1 MTLAELDLGEIAQVV
16 QIQAQHQQLGLAR
29 RLAAIGITP
38 DKQIEVLRKAYFKGP
53 LHIRVGTTT
62 EIAIR
67 RQEAQMIQV
76 CCLDCI

>member
-1 MTLAELDLGEIAQVV
+1 MTLAELDLGEKAQVV
-16 QIQAQHQQLGLAR
+16 QIQAIQQQLGLAR

-38 DKQIEVLRKAYFKGP
+38 DKQIEVLRKAYFGGP

-76 CCLDCI
+76 CCLDF